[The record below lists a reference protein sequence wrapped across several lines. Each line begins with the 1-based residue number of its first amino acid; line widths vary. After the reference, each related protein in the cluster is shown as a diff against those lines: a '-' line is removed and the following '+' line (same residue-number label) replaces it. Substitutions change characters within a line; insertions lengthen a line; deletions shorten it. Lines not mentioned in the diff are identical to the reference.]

1 MVMSPT
7 VWGGKGWEM
16 ILSCVAFADLHYSL
30 AMVNTVK
37 EEIVTF
43 VFGQSIIC
51 LTKFHHYPLWS
62 LSNVQ

>member
-1 MVMSPT
+1 MSLGHNGVREGRRMVMVMSPT

-37 EEIVTF
+37 EAVVTF
-43 VFGQSIIC
+43 VFSQ
-51 LTKFHHYPLWS
+51 
-62 LSNVQ
+62 